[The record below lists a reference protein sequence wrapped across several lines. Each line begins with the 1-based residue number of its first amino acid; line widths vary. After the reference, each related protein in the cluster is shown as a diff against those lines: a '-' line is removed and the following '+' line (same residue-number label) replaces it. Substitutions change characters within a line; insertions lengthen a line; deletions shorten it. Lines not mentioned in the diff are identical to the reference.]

1 MCARLRSRIGSA
13 RSSKERP
20 RSGAIA
26 CSCTAYRDE
35 QHDSKPKPGGHPSL
49 SRGGSLR
56 AKRSDQCRTKM
67 PAMSANRSLS
77 AIALCALLAGVA
89 SNAQTRTDEY
99 TRYELQPPGTSAVKI
114 TYEVS
119 AITEGARTLTDDI
132 AAGARV
138 SDIAVRDMMTGQPL
152 RFDMSARSIAVTL
165 ARPVPPR
172 GQGRVRIE
180 KTVTDAK
187 AYTRAGDAGTFTV
200 PLGAGRHDLVL
211 PEGYELTGSN
221 IPVRVLAEEDGRTK
235 LDLMNVAPGNVTL
248 VVKIRAGALTGDAAK
263 PKPLTANRSWEAPP
277 AQGPTERQRLAERAH
292 LDRDIV
298 YFLQEPST
306 NSFFLYHD
314 YTESRPGTDKYINV
328 VRTGSRSSNPSA
340 YILDTGEELKH
351 ETLKGAEITA
361 KKIEIGEAVKPDTEI
376 VVLYFPAVKPGQSVR
391 LRISETYTAPQSY
404 RLDGSDLVF
413 ERSLGRTRN
422 SVVLPA
428 GWYLTASSIPAVVS
442 ETPEGR
448 IRLDFVNNRPDSLD
462 VYIKGRK
469 RQG

>member
-1 MCARLRSRIGSA
+1 M
-13 RSSKERP
+13 
-20 RSGAIA
+20 
-26 CSCTAYRDE
+26 T
-35 QHDSKPKPGGHPSL
+35 
-49 SRGGSLR
+49 
-56 AKRSDQCRTKM
+56 
-67 PAMSANRSLS
+67 NRFLW
-77 AIALCALLAGVA
+77 AIALCVLLAGAA
-89 SNAQTRTDEY
+89 SHAQTRTDEY

-114 TYEVS
+114 TYEAS
-119 AITEGARTLTDDI
+119 AITEGARTFTNDI
-132 AAGARV
+132 APTARV
-138 SDIAVRDMMTGQPL
+138 SDIVVHDMMTGQPL
-152 RFDMSARSIAVTL
+152 KFVASARSIAVTL
-165 ARPVPPR
+165 ARPVPQR

-180 KTVTDAK
+180 KTVVDAK
-187 AYTRAGDAGTFTV
+187 AYTRVGDGGTFTV

-211 PEGYELTGSN
+211 PPGYELTACN
-221 IPVRVLAEEDGRTK
+221 IPVRVLAEDDGRTK
-235 LDLMNVAPGNVTL
+235 LDLMNVAPGNVVL

-263 PKPLTANRSWEAPP
+263 PKPLTNNRSWETPP

-306 NSFFLYHD
+306 NAFFLYHD
-314 YTESRPGTDKYINV
+314 YTESRPGVDKYINV

-340 YILDTGEELKH
+340 LILDTGEELKH

-361 KKIEIGEAVKPDTEI
+361 KQIDIGEPVTPETEI
-376 VVLYFPAVKPGQSVR
+376 VVSHFAPVKPGQSIR
-391 LRISETYTAPQSY
+391 LRLSETYTAPQSY

-428 GWYLTASSIPAVVS
+428 GWYLTASSIPAVVG
-442 ETPEGR
+442 ETQDGR

-469 RQG
+469 RPSR

>member
-1 MCARLRSRIGSA
+1 
-13 RSSKERP
+13 
-20 RSGAIA
+20 
-26 CSCTAYRDE
+26 
-35 QHDSKPKPGGHPSL
+35 
-49 SRGGSLR
+49 
-56 AKRSDQCRTKM
+56 M
-67 PAMSANRSLS
+67 PAMPNRPLS
-77 AIALCALLAGVA
+77 AIALCLLLAGV
-89 SNAQTRTDEY
+89 SSLAQTRTDEY
-99 TRYELQPPGTSAVKI
+99 TRYDLQPPGTATVKVI
-114 TYEVS
+114 HEAS
-119 AITEGARTLTDDI
+119 AITEGARTFADDI
-132 AAGARV
+132 AATARV
-138 SDIAVRDMMTGQPL
+138 SDIVVRDMMTGQPL
-152 RFDMSARSIAVTL
+152 KFLVSARSIAVTL

-187 AYTRAGDAGTFTV
+187 AYARVGDAATVTV

-211 PEGYELTGSN
+211 PAGYELTACN
-221 IPVRVLAEEDGRTK
+221 VPVRVLAEDDGRTK

-248 VVKIRAGALTGDAAK
+248 VVKMRAGALTGDAAK
-263 PKPLTANRSWEAPP
+263 PKALTTSRSWEPPP

-306 NSFFLYHD
+306 NAFFLYHD
-314 YTESRPGTDKYINV
+314 YTESRPGVDKYINV

-340 YILDTGEELKH
+340 LILDTGEELKH

-361 KKIEIGEAVKPDTEI
+361 KQIDIGEPITPETEI
-376 VVLYFPAVKPGQSVR
+376 VVSYFAAVKPGQSIR
-391 LRISETYTAPQSY
+391 LRLSETYTAPQSY
-404 RLDGSDLVF
+404 RLDGNDLVF

-442 ETPEGR
+442 ETQDGR

-469 RQG
+469 RPSR